1 MSDTAPKVTKCNLS
15 YDIVEG
21 KGIDPHSFVISM
33 DGKLIGKLDNFELK
47 VSADQNKC
55 MMYIKGPDTGA
66 DNGLSSVY
74 VNSRIK
80 DRSMPELK
88 PAEMEAPC
96 DKQ

>member
-1 MSDTAPKVTKCNLS
+1 MSDTAPKVTKCNLA

-47 VSADQNKC
+47 VSADQDKC
-55 MMYIKGPDTGA
+55 MMYIKGPDIKDADTFGGA
-66 DNGLSSVY
+66 YLRGHL
-74 VNSRIK
+74 R
-80 DRSMPELK
+80 DRSMSELK